1 MRFDKQRFEELRSDS
16 LINNEFS
23 DLSDWEKER
32 YADLHAIHTLRV
44 EALIR
49 RRILTENFVKK
60 IKKLVC
66 CEKEQEIILREL
78 DIYDY

>member
-23 DLSDWEKER
+23 DLSNWEKER

-49 RRILTENFVKK
+49 RRELKDNMKEFLIKNICCKK
-60 IKKLVC
+60 QRKY
-66 CEKEQEIILREL
+66 ILREL
-78 DIYDY
+78 NIFD